1 MRNIYINCVEII
13 NLQELG
19 LTNEI
24 EMLEE
29 HKKMVERIPEMEL
42 TERTK
47 KLRQA
52 CFKANYKK
60 RRSLQ
65 HNTVFS

>member
-1 MRNIYINCVEII
+1 MSKW
-13 NLQELG
+13 LFGMQEMG

-24 EMLEE
+24 MMLEE
-29 HKKMVERIPEMEL
+29 HKSLLEVLPDMEL
-42 TERTK
+42 TEKTK
-47 KLRQA
+47 KLRQT

-65 HNTVFS
+65 LAYA

>member
-1 MRNIYINCVEII
+1 M
-13 NLQELG
+13 G

-24 EMLEE
+24 MMLEE
-29 HKKMVERIPEMEL
+29 HKRILEVKPDMEL
-42 TERTK
+42 TEKTK

-60 RRSLQ
+60 RRYLLA
-65 HNTVFS
+65 HA

>member
-1 MRNIYINCVEII
+1 M
-13 NLQELG
+13 G

-24 EMLEE
+24 TMLEE
-29 HKKMVERIPEMEL
+29 HERLMQKLPDMEL
-42 TERTK
+42 TEKTK

-60 RRSLQ
+60 RRSLAT
-65 HNTVFS
+65 HA

>member
-1 MRNIYINCVEII
+1 M
-13 NLQELG
+13 G
-19 LTNEI
+19 LTKEI

-29 HKKMVERIPEMEL
+29 HKRLLEKLPQMEL
-42 TERTK
+42 TDKTK

-60 RRSLQ
+60 RRSLAA
-65 HNTVFS
+65 SARLARERAIDYSCY

>member
-1 MRNIYINCVEII
+1 MYIYLYIK
-13 NLQELG
+13 ELG
-19 LTNEI
+19 LTNEV

-29 HKKMVERIPEMEL
+29 HKRMVERIPEMEL

-52 CFKANYKK
+52 CFKANYKR
-60 RRSLQ
+60 RRSLL
-65 HNTVFS
+65 HHAHIN